1 MTATLINPLAG
12 DAFDLYIGTAIGRV
26 EDLYFMDGETAF
38 RRYIDDFET
47 DLDDLQLNGGQ
58 P

>member
-1 MTATLINPLAG
+1 MTATLCNPHAA

-26 EDLYFMDGETAF
+26 EDLYLMDGETAF

-47 DLDDLQLNGGQ
+47 DFDELHIEGGQ

>member
-1 MTATLINPLAG
+1 MSAILCNPFAG
-12 DAFDLYIGTAIGRV
+12 DAFDLYIGTAIGRL
-26 EDLYFMDGETAF
+26 EDLYLIDGESAF

-47 DLDDLQLNGGQ
+47 DLEDLQLNGGQ

>member
-1 MTATLINPLAG
+1 MSAILCNPHAA

-26 EDLYFMDGETAF
+26 EDLYLMDGETAF
-38 RRYIDDFET
+38 RRYIDDFGT
-47 DLDDLQLNGGQ
+47 DLEDLQLGGGQ